1 TGRGRALAAKALH
14 QSGHRA
20 NRRCVIITCSAM
32 PAMLLMDGD
41 GLDVEHLTML
51 PRSPAP
57 ARFQLP
63 LVQRASSKPAAYEET
78 TARRR
83 RGCDF
88 QSRAEATAFRR

>member
-1 TGRGRALAAKALH
+1 
-14 QSGHRA
+14 
-20 NRRCVIITCSAM
+20 M

-51 PRSPAP
+51 TRSPAP

-63 LVQRASSKPAAYEET
+63 LVQRARSKPTAYEET

-88 QSRAEATAFRR
+88 QSRAESTAFRR